1 MTHWVQAA
9 VHYPETLKE
18 KTASATD
25 SKGYLAC
32 QDKTRGVHDKS
43 SMSWDENELASTL
56 MLDTAAY
63 FIVGVEVIM
72 TGPAPCKISKS

>member
-1 MTHWVQAA
+1 MVQAA

-18 KTASATD
+18 KTGASATD

-32 QDKTRGVHDKS
+32 QDKTQGVHDKS
-43 SMSWDENELASTL
+43 SMTWDENELASTL
-56 MLDTAAY
+56 LLDTAVY
-63 FIVGVEVIM
+63 FIVGVEVIV